1 MDFEAKIIRFI
12 GEVIKSE
19 TDKIEV
25 VILSYN
31 NGNPILDIRK
41 KWRKK
46 DDTDGWK
53 RGKRPSIGK
62 KEIASKVVAL
72 LVEGEKYLR
81 EIDKMVRPDFVQ
93 DEYLEYLD
101 ELKKSGNTNML
112 DARQHLMSEY
122 LELTEKYARGI
133 CSYWRRIR

>member
-81 EIDKMVRPDFVQ
+81 EIDKMARPDFVQ